1 MHGVLADLLQE
12 LESLGISIK
21 HLDELNDCKEIYNLT
36 ENVKQEFMNQI
47 REMEEEGLFLNPGA
61 G

>member
-1 MHGVLADLLQE
+1 MHGVLPDLLQE

-36 ENVKQEFMNQI
+36 ENVKQEIMNQI
-47 REMEEEGLFLNPGA
+47 REMQEEGLFVNPG
-61 G
+61 GG